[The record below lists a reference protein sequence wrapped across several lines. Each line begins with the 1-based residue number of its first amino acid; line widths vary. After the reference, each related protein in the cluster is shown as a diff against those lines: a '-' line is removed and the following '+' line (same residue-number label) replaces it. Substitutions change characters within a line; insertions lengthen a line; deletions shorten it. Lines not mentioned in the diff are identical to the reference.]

1 MTTILEP
8 TGPYVDSAPPQGA
21 GPRARAL
28 GARAVL
34 FLIIVAAPTLIA
46 AIYFLLIASPIY
58 VSEARFIV
66 RTAGQ
71 PPAAGLGSVLQGMGV
86 GQGTTDAFVV
96 HEYITSRDAV
106 AELDRQGLRKRLHF
120 PGAFTGRSNEHLFKT
135 YKRFV
140 NVSYDATMGVST
152 LTVEAFAPKDA
163 QEVAETLL
171 LGGERVVNQ
180 LNAKAEHDALE
191 QARSEVVQAQE
202 RLAASQRA
210 LAGFRSRERL
220 IDPARTSTANLE
232 LIGRLSQELS
242 ALRAERSGLA
252 ASAPQSPQLP
262 ALDNR
267 IAAYQREIDKEQS
280 KVAGE
285 TNSLAPKIGE
295 YERLVL
301 DRDFARQSLAAS
313 MSAVETARHE
323 AQRQRLY
330 LQRIVNP
337 SLPDAPMLPR
347 RWRGVAVVFL
357 TALLAY
363 GVLVL
368 TLAGLREH
376 RQ

>member
-1 MTTILEP
+1 
-8 TGPYVDSAPPQGA
+8 
-21 GPRARAL
+21 
-28 GARAVL
+28 
-34 FLIIVAAPTLIA
+34 
-46 AIYFLLIASPIY
+46 
-58 VSEARFIV
+58 
-66 RTAGQ
+66 
-71 PPAAGLGSVLQGMGV
+71 
-86 GQGTTDAFVV
+86 
-96 HEYITSRDAV
+96 
-106 AELDRQGLRKRLHF
+106 
-120 PGAFTGRSNEHLFKT
+120 
-135 YKRFV
+135 
-140 NVSYDATMGVST
+140 
-152 LTVEAFAPKDA
+152 
-163 QEVAETLL
+163 
-171 LGGERVVNQ
+171 VVNQ